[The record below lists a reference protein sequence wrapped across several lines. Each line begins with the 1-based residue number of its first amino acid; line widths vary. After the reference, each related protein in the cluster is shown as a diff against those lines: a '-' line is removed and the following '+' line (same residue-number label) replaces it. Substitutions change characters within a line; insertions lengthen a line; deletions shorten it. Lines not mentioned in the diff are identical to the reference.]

1 MALKLNV
8 CICKMGGSKMV
19 LPFNPFVM
27 DIHNALPDKNNL
39 FQF

>member
-1 MALKLNV
+1 MVLKLNV
-8 CICKMGGSKMV
+8 YICKMGGGKMA
-19 LPFNPFVM
+19 LPSNPFVM